1 VPPVST
7 KVVRNDMDSVGSVV
21 VSDHFLKREI
31 HYGHFAP
38 REMAP
43 KAASTARARP

>member
-1 VPPVST
+1 MPPVSAH
-7 KVVRNDMDSVGSVV
+7 VVRNDMDSVGSVV
-21 VSDHFLKREI
+21 FSAHFLKREI